1 MKNILSASFVST
13 ILFIAC
19 SKKESPGFADEQD
32 VNIHYDT
39 AAVDSFSTGAVSVD
53 IARKI
58 RMSSPQYLDS
68 VKQAKKLQ
76 EEEKKL
82 KAELEKEN
90 KAKQDEEKKK
100 AETEKKQKASEAPAS
115 AAKENKT
122 TE

>member
-1 MKNILSASFVST
+1 MKNLLSAAFVSAV
-13 ILFIAC
+13 LFTAC
-19 SKKESPGFADEQD
+19 SKKESAGFDAEQQAK
-32 VNIHYDT
+32 IQYDT
-39 AAVDSFSTGAVSVD
+39 VAIDSFSTGAVSVD

-82 KAELEKEN
+82 KEELDKEKQKKLE
-90 KAKQDEEKKK
+90 DEKKK
-100 AETEKKQKASEAPAS
+100 TEAEKKQKTSDATPVNTG
-115 AAKENKT
+115 AK

>member
-1 MKNILSASFVST
+1 MKNLLSAVFVFT
-13 ILFIAC
+13 ILFTAC
-19 SKKESPGFADEQD
+19 SKKESPGFAAEQE
-32 VNIHYDT
+32 VKMNYDT
-39 AAVDSFSTGAVSVD
+39 IAIDSFSTGAVSVD

-68 VKQAKKLQ
+68 VKQAKKALD
-76 EEEKKL
+76 EENKI

-100 AETEKKQKASEAPAS
+100 AESEKKQKASGAAPAQE
-115 AAKENKT
+115 AK

>member
-1 MKNILSASFVST
+1 MKNLLSAFFVFM

-19 SKKESPGFADEQD
+19 SKKESSGFGAEQE
-32 VNIHYDT
+32 VKMHYDT
-39 AAVDSFSTGAVSVD
+39 MAVDSFSNGAVSVD

-68 VKQAKKLQ
+68 VKQAKKIE

-90 KAKQDEEKKK
+90 KAKLEEEKKK
-100 AETEKKQKASEAPAS
+100 TEAEKKQKAAETPV
-115 AAKENKT
+115 AKEPQP
-122 TE
+122 

>member
-1 MKNILSASFVST
+1 MKNLLSAFFVFM

-19 SKKESPGFADEQD
+19 SKKESPGFGAEQE
-32 VNIHYDT
+32 VKMHYDT
-39 AAVDSFSTGAVSVD
+39 MAVDSFSNGAVSVD

-68 VKQAKKLQ
+68 VKQAKKIE

-90 KAKQDEEKKK
+90 KAKLEEEKKK
-100 AETEKKQKASEAPAS
+100 TEAEKKQKAAETPV
-115 AAKENKT
+115 AKEPQP
-122 TE
+122 